1 MATSR
6 RFHHERGSSRVV
18 SIILIGKTGNGKSST
33 ANSIRGKEGT
43 FKSSCGLQSQTS
55 ECQYDIFYLREAR
68 STIEIIDT
76 PGLCDTRANITPEY
90 IADELVKSVVL
101 VAPGPHVF
109 CIVLSSTTR
118 FTAEDNNTIAQ
129 CEAIFGKE
137 FYKHACV
144 IFTGRDQLER
154 QKISV
159 DDFIFKN
166 CPTEVHALLSKCD
179 YRYVFIDNSQPID
192 ERKSCGL
199 LMFEQ
204 MRAWRLFHRRYQDQR
219 GLTKLADEVTEVAA
233 VATGTEKRLMKHKIA
248 HSWGKY
254 KKYFKPVF
262 KAIGTAVAVASG
274 ISTIVVN
281 ILKSTGTI

>member
-1 MATSR
+1 MADGSP
-6 RFHHERGSSRVV
+6 HEIGVV
-18 SIILIGKTGNGKSST
+18 SIMLIGKTGSGKSST
-33 ANSIRGKEGT
+33 ANSIRGIEGT

-55 ECQYDIFYLREAR
+55 ECQYDIFYLEEANA
-68 STIEIIDT
+68 TIEIIDT

-109 CIVLSSTTR
+109 CNVLSSTTR
-118 FTAEDNNTIAQ
+118 FTAEENDTIAQ

-137 FYKHACV
+137 FYEHSCV

-154 QKISV
+154 QKVSV

-166 CPTEVHALLSKCD
+166 PLPEVHDLLSKCD

-192 ERKSCGL
+192 ERKTWGL
-199 LMFEQ
+199 LVFEQ
-204 MRAWRLFHRRYQDQR
+204 MREWELFGKRYQDQR

-262 KAIGTAVAVASG
+262 KKM
-274 ISTIVVN
+274 STLLSVMGGVGNIVVS
-281 ILKSTGTI
+281 ILRSTGTL